1 MVGRQELVG
10 MLIDALSFEE
20 ITVPARLEAFLRE
33 VRDSGMNETTKTEI
47 ERKIR
52 RMIVESTRHSKI
64 LTNLVKRVMKSGQN
78 DF

>member
-20 ITVPARLEAFLRE
+20 ITIPARLEAFLRE
-33 VRDSGMNETTKTEI
+33 IRDSRMNETTKTEI
-47 ERKIR
+47 ERNIR
-52 RMIVESTRHSKI
+52 RMIVESTRHSEI
-64 LTNLVKRVMKSGQN
+64 LTKMVKRVNKSGQN